1 MWKTFFAE
9 FKYIFSNK
17 WKAIGW
23 IFMLFIPLLYGFL
36 YMNAYWSPFKH
47 VDALKIAVVNL
58 DKTGNDATSV
68 AKSFVEKDTVTVAGD
83 IYDITVVD
91 SDIDSQEEAE
101 EAVKAG
107 KYSAV
112 IIIPKNYSTEA
123 QKAKQALITQATSST
138 LALSDISRIAKE
150 FSTAAPITFYNSYK
164 NNYLEGEMT
173 NFGAGLSSLALK
185 SLIPS
190 VTSPAGQIVKALF
203 DSIHTDDVSFI
214 EHHKVAPNINT
225 YGKGLSPYFISI
237 ALWAGA
243 LVMTFILKN
252 ERHIKDQNTLK
263 HLTGKAACWIF
274 SGWLQVA
281 ILMTGLTLQGIDLGP
296 DQWKLFFF
304 GIYTSGIFTMIVMGI
319 AYSLRFGDLGEF
331 AAVILLVLQLVS
343 SSGTFP
349 VEMQSIIFKIVH
361 PFVPFTYSVN
371 IFRELLYMPDH
382 LEIVKN
388 MAVLLIFPAI
398 ILPLTYYINYRF
410 DKKNRI
416 IEDSVY
422 KYTSFEIHLGDL

>member
-58 DKTGNDATSV
+58 NKGGADADNV
-68 AKSFVEKDTVTVAGD
+68 AKSFVDKDTVTVAGD
-83 IYDITVVD
+83 IYDITVVK
-91 SDIDSQEEAE
+91 SDIVSNEDAE

-112 IIIPKNYSTEA
+112 IIIPKNYTSEA
-123 QKAKQALITQATSST
+123 TKAKNALIAQATSST
-138 LALSDISRIAKE
+138 LDLKGVAKIAKD

-185 SLIPS
+185 SLIPTT
-190 VTSPAGQIVKALF
+190 TSPAAQIVKSLL

-252 ERHIKDQNTLK
+252 ERHIKDQGTLK
-263 HLTGKAACWIF
+263 HLAGKAACWIF

-382 LEIVKN
+382 LEIVKS
-388 MAVLLIFPAI
+388 MAVLLIFPII
-398 ILPLTYYINYRF
+398 ILPITYWINYRF